1 MSNPKGKSTSATQY
15 VDRLK
20 VPVEA
25 LHWHCDPA
33 QFKFKTTQDV
43 EPVAQVIGQ
52 DKAVE
57 ALNFGLST
65 TAPGQNIFVRGL
77 TGTGRMT
84 LLKELLESQDCP
96 LRPAPE
102 RCYVHNF
109 LAPERP
115 RLISLTPGLGE
126 RFRQRIDELI
136 SFIQN
141 ELPKVLTSDTLQVK
155 RSTLEEAAQ
164 ADANALT
171 APFDKQLRE
180 DDLTLVTVTAGTSQQ
195 PMIMPLIKGQPVPP
209 TEFARLQASGKLDE
223 KAVKEILAG
232 ISAHTRDFDKVTTR
246 LMEVH
251 RSHRKALQAL
261 LEAEIRNALSDET
274 TEVRQSFN
282 HEAIDCFLAEL
293 EEDVIL
299 NQGAMAKG
307 DEGFLHRYQ
316 VNLLSAH
323 SPGERH
329 PIVMEITPTMR
340 NLLGT
345 IERSYGADGRAV
357 ADHSLIRA
365 GAILRADG
373 GYLVLEVHDLLMESG
388 AWKVL
393 VRALRTGKLEIVPPE
408 FQWPWFGP
416 SLQPEPIEI
425 QLKVVLLGDPETY
438 ALLDAYD
445 TDFPHLF
452 KVLADFDTT
461 IPQDAEGL
469 EMYAAVLAR
478 IASEEKL
485 LPFDRGA
492 MAAIAEQGAR
502 VAARQDRL
510 TARFGRLADIARE
523 AAFIAQKSRQKVVR
537 DADIH
542 EATRLMRGRADL
554 PARRFREY
562 ISDGTIRIQTSGTVV
577 GQVNG
582 LAVSRAGPITYGFPA
597 RITATIGAGTAGTIN
612 IEREAELSGALHT
625 KGFYILGGLLRHLL
639 KTDHPLAF
647 SASIA
652 FEQTYGGIDGDSASA
667 AEACCLL
674 SALTNIPLRQDI
686 ALTGAIDQLGHVQP
700 VGAVSEKLE
709 GFFDV
714 CKDMGLSGTQGAII
728 PRANVRDL
736 MLRSDV
742 IAACAKGRFQIYAVE
757 TIEEALIILSGY
769 HSGERDEEGLYPADS
784 LLGIAEER
792 AGEYWQLAIA
802 TGETIPETR
811 LIVPRNQL

>member
-1 MSNPKGKSTSATQY
+1 MSNPKGRSTSVTRHIN
-15 VDRLK
+15 RLK

-25 LHWHCDPA
+25 LRWHCDPA
-33 QFKFKTTQDV
+33 KLEFETTRDI
-43 EPVAQVIGQ
+43 EPIAQVIGQ

-57 ALNFGLST
+57 ALSYGLST
-65 TAPGQNIFVRGL
+65 TAPGQNVFVRGL

-84 LLKELLESQDCP
+84 LLKELLEAQSCP

-109 LAPERP
+109 SAPERP
-115 RLISLTPGLGE
+115 RLISLIPGQGE
-126 RFRQRIDELI
+126 DFRQRIEELI
-136 SFIQN
+136 HFIQN
-141 ELPKVLTSDTLQVK
+141 ELPKVLTSDTLQTK
-155 RSTLEEAAQ
+155 RTTLEEKTQ
-164 ADANALT
+164 AETNALT
-171 APFDKQLRE
+171 DPFDKQLRK
-180 DDLTLVTVTAGTSQQ
+180 DNLALVTVTSDTSQQ
-195 PMIMPLIKGQPVPP
+195 PMIMPLVNGQPVPP
-209 TEFARLQASGKLDE
+209 TEFSRLQASGKLDE

-232 ISAHTRDFDKVTTR
+232 IAGHARDFDKITTR
-246 LMEVH
+246 LVEIH
-251 RSHRKALQAL
+251 RRHRKALQAL
-261 LEAEIRNALSDET
+261 LEQEIRSVLGGET
-274 TEVRQSFN
+274 GEIKRAFTN
-282 HEAIDCFLAEL
+282 EAIDCFLSEI
-293 EEDVIL
+293 EEDIIL
-299 NQGAMAKG
+299 NQAAMAKG
-307 DEGFLHRYQ
+307 DEGFLHRYR

-329 PIVMEITPTMR
+329 PIVMEITPTMHK
-340 NLLGT
+340 LLGT

-373 GYLVLEVHDLLMESG
+373 GYLVLEVRDLLMEAG

-416 SLQPEPIEI
+416 SLQPEPIDI
-425 QLKVVLLGDPETY
+425 HLKVVLLGDPETY

-445 TDFPHLF
+445 PDFPHLF

-461 IPQDAEGL
+461 IEQDAEGL
-469 EMYAAVLAR
+469 KMYAAVLAR
-478 IASEEKL
+478 IAAEEKL
-485 LPFDRGA
+485 LPFDAGA
-492 MAAIAEQGAR
+492 VAAIAEQGAR

-523 AAFIAQKSRQKVVR
+523 AAFVAEKSGQ
-537 DADIH
+537 DIVH
-542 EATRLMRGRADL
+542 DVDVDEATRLMRGRADL
-554 PARRFREY
+554 PARRFREF
-562 ISDGTIRIQTSGTVV
+562 ICDGTIRIQTSGAVV

-582 LAVSRAGPITYGFPA
+582 LAVSRAGPLTYGFPA

-652 FEQTYGGIDGDSASA
+652 FEQTYGGIDGDSASC

-674 SALTNIPLRQDI
+674 SALTNIPLRQDL
-686 ALTGAIDQLGHVQP
+686 AVTGAIDQLGHVQP
-700 VGAVSEKLE
+700 VGAVSEKVE

-714 CKDMGLSGTQGAII
+714 CQNLGLSGTQGAVV

-736 MLRSDV
+736 MLRPDV
-742 IAACAKGRFQIYAVE
+742 VAACAEGQFQIYGAE
-757 TIEEALIILSGY
+757 TIEEALAILTGRL
-769 HSGERDEEGLYPADS
+769 SGERDEAGWYPEDS

-792 AGEYWQLAIA
+792 AGQYWLLSVA
-802 TGETIPETR
+802 TGEGIPVADTDEN
-811 LIVPRNQL
+811 PAA